1 MFCPHCQHHLS
12 ESQATAAP
20 PVQATQAQPG
30 VFFELCSRCGI
41 VLLDFG
47 ATRPKL
53 HRAVEAQAVRWE
65 QLAHLIPVPGKN
77 QAG

>member
-1 MFCPHCQHHLS
+1 MFCPHCQHTIS
-12 ESQATAAP
+12 EFQAAAAP
-20 PVQATQAQPG
+20 PAQAAQTQPD
-30 VFFELCSRCGI
+30 VFFELCSRCGM

-65 QLAHLIPVPGKN
+65 QLAHLIPTPRKN
-77 QAG
+77 QA

>member
-1 MFCPHCQHHLS
+1 MFCPHCQHSLS
-12 ESQATAAP
+12 EAQAPAAP
-20 PVQATQAQPG
+20 SAHEPHTQSG

-65 QLAHLIPVPGKN
+65 QLAHLIPAPRKN